1 MTVEQSLAEPTS
13 SRSTGVMICGCLLG
27 LASALALVWDGNV
40 CASMLDV
47 LLFRPSAD
55 GTGTGGEIADL
66 GTKLL
71 RVSWAPVGLAAG
83 TALTLIGLQQA
94 MRRVGRSKVSSTL
107 VLLSAIIASLG
118 AFQIKSG
125 IRQTQDFMLVGAT
138 PRNDA
143 DPEATLAPSVDAL
156 ARGWLL
162 LVIAQATLTGAAIAQ
177 TMTRS
182 NIASSSHVRSKED
195 LAVIVLMG
203 LFGVIVSWSWFS
215 NGLAI
220 ERTRGQK
227 SIKASEFVAQ
237 VDHVLSSTDW
247 GAWALLASMTV
258 LVFTTGMDSSRH
270 VSSSASRNPS

>member
-66 GTKLL
+66 GTRLL
-71 RVSWAPVGLAAG
+71 CVSWAPVGLAAG
-83 TALTLIGLQQA
+83 TALTLLGLQQA
-94 MRRVGRSKVSSTL
+94 VRRVGRSKVSSVL

-125 IRQTQDFMLVGAT
+125 IRQTQDSMLVAAI

-143 DPEATLAPSVDAL
+143 SPEATQAPPGDAL

-162 LVIAQATLTGAAIAQ
+162 LVFAQATLTGAAIFQ
-177 TMTRS
+177 TLTRS
-182 NIASSSHVRSKED
+182 KIPSSSHVQSAED
-195 LAVIVLMG
+195 LVVIVLMG

-220 ERTRGQK
+220 ERTRGQTA
-227 SIKASEFVAQ
+227 IKASEFVAQ
-237 VDHVLSSTDW
+237 LNHVLSSTDW

-258 LVFTTGMDSSRH
+258 LTITIGLDISRQPLSSGGR
-270 VSSSASRNPS
+270 SPF